1 MGSTS
6 DWDVMSDAAA
16 TLAQFGVEFEKR
28 VVSAHRTPDLLVEYA
43 KTAKSRGLEVIIA
56 GAGGAAHLPGMVA
69 SMTALPVI
77 GVPVKSRALNGLD
90 SLLSIVQMP
99 GGVPVATVA
108 INGAKNAALIAVS
121 ILALKDEAL
130 AARLEMF
137 RAKQRMYLKRN
148 FRPMSAVKTIGI
160 IGGGQLGLMI
170 IEQAH
175 LLGART
181 ICLDPAEDAPAFKIS
196 DERIVGRFDDPAA
209 LEELCR
215 RSDVVTYEF
224 ENVPG
229 DLLVAL
235 EQKYNIKQG
244 FRPLF
249 DSQDRLREKSNAC
262 DHGLK
267 TPAFMAVDDEE
278 SLHRAIAR
286 IAYPCVLKT
295 RTLGYDGHGQAVLR
309 GEADLA
315 KARELLAVPCIL
327 EEFVPFDFEAS
338 VVLVSDGER
347 VICFPVGRNIH
358 KDGILDLCIV
368 PAEMPDQ
375 VRERMVSQS
384 KRFMRDCGYRGI
396 LAIEYFVKGDEV
408 YFNEMAPR
416 PHNSG
421 HWTIEGSTTNQFR
434 ELCRYLLDMPLEEP
448 QLKAPTVMK
457 NILGQDLERAEA
469 LARENRPGVY
479 VHIYGKTVS
488 KPKRKMGHV
497 TFVGVTGEEY
507 AAKWADRFVK

>member
-1 MGSTS
+1 M
-6 DWDVMSDAAA
+6 
-16 TLAQFGVEFEKR
+16 
-28 VVSAHRTPDLLVEYA
+28 
-43 KTAKSRGLEVIIA
+43 
-56 GAGGAAHLPGMVA
+56 
-69 SMTALPVI
+69 
-77 GVPVKSRALNGLD
+77 
-90 SLLSIVQMP
+90 
-99 GGVPVATVA
+99 
-108 INGAKNAALIAVS
+108 S

-137 RAKQRMYLKRN
+137 RAKQTEDVLKAEL
-148 FRPMSAVKTIGI
+148 RPMSAVKTIGI

-286 IAYPCVLKT
+286 IGYPCVLKT

-396 LAIEYFVKGDEV
+396 LAIEYFVKGDESISTKWRRARTTADTGPSRV
-408 YFNEMAPR
+408 RR
-416 PHNSG
+416 PISSG
-421 HWTIEGSTTNQFR
+421 SCAVTCSI
-434 ELCRYLLDMPLEEP
+434 CP
-448 QLKAPTVMK
+448 
-457 NILGQDLERAEA
+457 
-469 LARENRPGVY
+469 
-479 VHIYGKTVS
+479 S
-488 KPKRKMGHV
+488 KSRS
-497 TFVGVTGEEY
+497 
-507 AAKWADRFVK
+507 

>member
-1 MGSTS
+1 MIKHRI
-6 DWDVMSDAAA
+6 MSAA
-16 TLAQFGVEFEKR
+16 TL
-28 VVSAHRTPDLLVEYA
+28 L
-43 KTAKSRGLEVIIA
+43 
-56 GAGGAAHLPGMVA
+56 
-69 SMTALPVI
+69 
-77 GVPVKSRALNGLD
+77 
-90 SLLSIVQMP
+90 
-99 GGVPVATVA
+99 GGVVFTGHAVAQSPEVA
-108 INGAKNAALIAVS
+108 RRLDAKYDVVWPAADGLIRVNKGGYRIPDSRMKSNGKYGYADTL
-121 ILALKDEAL
+121 
-130 AARLEMF
+130 
-137 RAKQRMYLKRN
+137 
-148 FRPMSAVKTIGI
+148 
-160 IGGGQLGLMI
+160 GQVVVP
-170 IEQAH
+170 
-175 LLGART
+175 
-181 ICLDPAEDAPAFKIS
+181 PAYDDA
-196 DERIVGRFDDPAA
+196 AA

-215 RSDVVTYEF
+215 RSDAVTYEF

-286 IAYPCVLKT
+286 IGYPCVLKT